1 MICEEVAMFRTMITL
16 VMVMF
21 DPRDE
26 DARKRADA
34 CSRELVA
41 IAKAHGYGELKANLT
56 YMDIIADMYDGQDGA
71 LRQVNQ
77 RIKDALDP
85 NGILSP
91 GKSGIWPS
99 DWTGPRY

>member
-16 VMVMF
+16 VMIMF

-26 DARKRADA
+26 DARQRADA

-41 IAKAHGYGELKANLT
+41 IAKKHGYGELKANLT

-71 LRQVNQ
+71 LRKVNQ
-77 RIKDALDP
+77 VIKDALDP

-91 GKSGIWPS
+91 GKSGIWPQRLHGS
-99 DWTGPRY
+99 RR